1 MGGAPTPFSESHRNR
16 AFLITLAEI
25 TNAKGAP
32 DPSVPVA
39 AVGWR
44 VDGQFHR

>member
-16 AFLITLAEI
+16 ALLIITLAEI

-39 AVGWR
+39 AV
-44 VDGQFHR
+44 